1 MSVNKVLLLGN
12 FGQDPQI
19 KEGKSDYCRF
29 SIATTHKYKNESETE
44 WHSCVAFG
52 KTAQAI
58 CQYFQKG
65 DPIYIEGRIKSG
77 EYKDK
82 PTFSIIVEQ
91 FSFVGGQKSTKT
103 EAKEDE
109 DLPF

>member
-1 MSVNKVLLLGN
+1 MSVNKVILLGN
-12 FGQDPQI
+12 LGQDPQV

-29 SIATTHKYKNESETE
+29 SIATTHKYKDKTETE

-52 KTAQAI
+52 KIAQTIAS
-58 CQYFQKG
+58 YFTKG
-65 DPIYIEGRIKSG
+65 MPIFIEGRIKGG

-82 PTFSIIVEQ
+82 PTFTIIVES
-91 FSFVGGQKSTKT
+91 FSFVGA
-103 EAKEDE
+103 AKKEPTSITNDE